1 VGTNVLAGVYKDGIR
16 AAIRRQLKS
25 KTAGAV
31 PDLWDGKSAARILDV
46 LNQEVQGKISA
57 LAESAVAT
65 SNIA

>member
-1 VGTNVLAGVYKDGIR
+1 MSWRESSKDGIR

-31 PDLWDGKSAARILDV
+31 PELWDGKSAARILDV
-46 LNQEVQGKISA
+46 LNQEVRKRNSA
-57 LAESAVAT
+57 LAEATVAT